1 VVEMNGGDDA
11 YILVENSEENRKK
24 LNAVGVTDE
33 TITRYGD
40 DKTFC
45 ILALAF
51 NEGYADE
58 YRDGKLVLWGPIDDE
73 LRSRVLN
80 GEGTPADAERL
91 LEELERLSA
100 LRDPVRWFAW
110 EMEKQLRANEHKGG
124 WENETFEWLYSEMKK
139 NVTVLA
145 VAQSPEEKI
154 RRAANIANFA
164 MMIADQTDRSS
175 THR

>member
-1 VVEMNGGDDA
+1 MSKQAILDVLNSLEVIEMNGGEDP
-11 YILVENSEENRKK
+11 YILVANNEENRKK

-40 DKTFC
+40 DETFC

-91 LEELERLSA
+91 LRELEPGLFR
-100 LRDPVRWFAW
+100 
-110 EMEKQLRANEHKGG
+110 
-124 WENETFEWLYSEMKK
+124 
-139 NVTVLA
+139 
-145 VAQSPEEKI
+145 
-154 RRAANIANFA
+154 
-164 MMIADQTDRSS
+164 
-175 THR
+175 